1 MGGFPIKYAKGDKSK
16 IEIVGKPLEVRKFTN
31 PRTKVE
37 TEYVMEEAI
46 TGDIGLVKA
55 WKADKY
61 GNLVF
66 RQTAQ
71 NFNPDCAKAAR
82 FTIAEVE
89 ELVENG
95 ELEPSQIHVPGVY
108 VKAIVHAPN
117 TEKRIEKVKLAPIME
132 SSGKEE
138 ETKTS
143 AQIMRERIVKRAAK
157 ELVSGMNVNLGIG
170 MPTLIPSL
178 LPPSINIMLQSE
190 NGYSN

>member
-95 ELEPSQIHVPGVY
+95 DLEPSQIHVPGVY
-108 VKAIVHAPN
+108 VKAIVHTPN